1 MNQAWK
7 REYVFPWKR
16 IINNKEKVGHLPL
29 EFFSNLN
36 IYTPKKKNYDSM
48 IMLVRDSGF

>member
-16 IINNKEKVGHLPL
+16 IINNKKTVVWYWEVFHWLLGKA
-29 EFFSNLN
+29 S
-36 IYTPKKKNYDSM
+36 
-48 IMLVRDSGF
+48 